1 MLRIKTS
8 YVINWI
14 VVTLYKSLIGDI
26 ANHKIIIMNSSSTPL
41 TPAQQHKKDALLFG
55 AGLVSGIALLT
66 LIFHEKMFGYS
77 GLK

>member
-1 MLRIKTS
+1 
-8 YVINWI
+8 
-14 VVTLYKSLIGDI
+14 
-26 ANHKIIIMNSSSTPL
+26 MNASSTPL

-66 LIFHEKMFGYS
+66 LIFHKKMFGYS